1 MQKNKFWFTFV
12 ELIVVIAII
21 WIIWIW
27 WFSSFFS
34 SEQKRTFSQDI
45 SMISQSILNLDNN
58 IWKDISDY
66 QAKFFKDKNFYLVS
80 TNNYYKSTLQDINFI
95 SYTWTIKN
103 NSNSSWYYQLDIFK
117 NNKFI
122 DSFVLGWTWSLQY
135 DFSEKWDY
143 LIKWILGWKELNSI
157 YVKFFPWEDYYNL
170 KNIENSLTWI
180 IIKNDF
186 SWNKQII
193 WNWNN
198 IDKINLLFEKNWI
211 EQNLEIK
218 K

>member
-12 ELIVVIAII
+12 ELVVVIAII

-27 WFSSFFS
+27 GFSSFFS
-34 SEQKRTFSQDI
+34 NEQKRTFSQEL
-45 SMISQSILNLDNN
+45 SMITQKISDLDNN

-66 QAKFFKDKNFYLVS
+66 KLEFFKDKDFYLIS
-80 TNNYYKSTLQDINFI
+80 TNSDYKTNLQNINFD

-103 NSNSSWYYQLDIFK
+103 DSDSSSYYQLNIYK
-117 NNKFI
+117 NNKI
-122 DSFVLGWTWSLQY
+122 VDDFVLAWTWSLKY
-135 DFSEKWDY
+135 NFSDKWDY
-143 LIKWILGWKELNSI
+143 LIKWILGWKELNNI
-157 YVKFFPWEDYYNL
+157 YIKFFPWEDWTYL
-170 KNIENSLTWI
+170 KYIENSLTWV
-180 IIKNDF
+180 IIKNNF

-198 IDKINLLFEKNWI
+198 IDKIDLLFEKNWI
-211 EQNLEIK
+211 EQTLEIK